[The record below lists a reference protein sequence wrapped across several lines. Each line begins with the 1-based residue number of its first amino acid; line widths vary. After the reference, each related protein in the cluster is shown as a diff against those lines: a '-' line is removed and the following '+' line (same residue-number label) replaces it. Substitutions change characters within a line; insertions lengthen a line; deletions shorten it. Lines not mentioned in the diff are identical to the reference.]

1 MLPPSDAPQFK
12 GKQVKNESIE
22 EDTPSK
28 HHPKKASVAI
38 LISNKIF
45 WLQAKE
51 LTRGKTGEYIM
62 RKWVIHQ
69 EDLTVINVYAPNI
82 GETKYVKW
90 LLTDLKE

>member
-45 WLQAKE
+45 
-51 LTRGKTGEYIM
+51 
-62 RKWVIHQ
+62 
-69 EDLTVINVYAPNI
+69 
-82 GETKYVKW
+82 
-90 LLTDLKE
+90 